1 MLGYVESIDLKE
13 EAVGGI
19 LRAAHLMG
27 TDKNVYQSW
36 SNTSAE
42 LVTYDQDDPAWHS
55 PDSVWLK
62 ILSSEF

>member
-19 LRAAHLMG
+19 IRDAHLMG
-27 TDKNVYQSW
+27 TDKNVCQSW

-42 LVTYDQDDPAWHS
+42 LVTFDQGDPAWHS
-55 PDSVWLK
+55 PDSVRLK